1 MTQASPPQ
9 STTSGDVP
17 AAPRAPGFRYYDLL
31 LGGMVAVLLCS
42 NLIGPAKVCTVTL
55 PLLGALS
62 FGAGNLFFPISYIFG
77 DVLTEVRA
85 LRQDV
90 NQVEAGLKKLNQQRT
105 ATGER
110 RRENIKTALAGNGC
124 AVAPVPVA
132 GADSLY
138 QRAEEV
144 STADYSGTLTRK
156 PDGKN

>member
-1 MTQASPPQ
+1 MKAI
-9 STTSGDVP
+9 
-17 AAPRAPGFRYYDLL
+17 AILAIAMF
-31 LGGMVAVLLCS
+31 VLLIAAVS
-42 NLIGPAKVCTVTL
+42 GLAWQSHKREQAEQSLTSTQGQLKQT
-55 PLLGALS
+55 
-62 FGAGNLFFPISYIFG
+62 G

-90 NQVEAGLKKLNQQRT
+90 NQVEAGLKKLNQQRNT
-105 ATGER
+105 TGEH

-124 AVAPVPVA
+124 AVAPVPAA

-144 STADYSGTLTRK
+144 SATDYSGALTTK

>member
-1 MTQASPPQ
+1 MKAI
-9 STTSGDVP
+9 
-17 AAPRAPGFRYYDLL
+17 
-31 LGGMVAVLLCS
+31 AVLAIVMFVL
-42 NLIGPAKVCTVTL
+42 LIAAVSGLAWQSHKREQAEQSLTGTREEL
-55 PLLGALS
+55 KQT
-62 FGAGNLFFPISYIFG
+62 G

-90 NQVEAGLKKLNQQRT
+90 SQVEARLKTLNQQRT
-105 ATGER
+105 VTGEH

-124 AVAPVPVA
+124 AVSPVPAA

-144 STADYSGTLTRK
+144 AAADYSGALARK